1 MKNNITVCRITGTFY
16 IASTNQTSISIKFK
30 EFERNYLI
38 IMVLTRQQNLAHQI
52 CLIIIVINT
61 QTTLHACMHLYMNIS
76 QRYKLTKS
84 HYATLESFLTES
96 FLKDNKREQ
105 NCEKKKITRNE
116 KHLTLID
123 TGYIQLTIQYK
134 KLNFTV
140 DI

>member
-1 MKNNITVCRITGTFY
+1 MYAFIHEYQLEVHV
-16 IASTNQTSISIKFK
+16 NQL
-30 EFERNYLI
+30 E
-38 IMVLTRQQNLAHQI
+38 
-52 CLIIIVINT
+52 
-61 QTTLHACMHLYMNIS
+61 QTC
-76 QRYKLTKS
+76 KS

>member
-1 MKNNITVCRITGTFY
+1 MINNIPVCRITGTFY
-16 IASTNQTSISIKFK
+16 IASTNQTCISIKFK

-76 QRYKLTKS
+76 QRYMLTNLNRHAS
-84 HYATLESFLTES
+84 LIMLHWNHFSQNQS

-123 TGYIQLTIQYK
+123 TGIHTANNSI
-134 KLNFTV
+134 
-140 DI
+140 